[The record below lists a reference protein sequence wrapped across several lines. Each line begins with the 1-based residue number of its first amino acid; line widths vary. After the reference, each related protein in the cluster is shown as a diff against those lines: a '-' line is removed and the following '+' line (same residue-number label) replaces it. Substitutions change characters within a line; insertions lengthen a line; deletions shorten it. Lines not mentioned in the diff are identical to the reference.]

1 MPQNLKSRFHIQ
13 QLFSGKRSIV
23 LMEVTFLFIFNL
35 IKHILKKMNEDIN
48 LDFDLIHYDIFI
60 EKNRKQIKCQT

>member
-23 LMEVTFLFIFNL
+23 LMEITFLYIFNL
-35 IKHILKKMNEDIN
+35 INHILKNE
-48 LDFDLIHYDIFI
+48 LRHQSRFRPHSL
-60 EKNRKQIKCQT
+60 